1 MLPNY
6 HDEARQFFL
15 QRNNIMYIHK
25 HMLHAAESQSS
36 RVPIN
41 FTLPPPTSFTTVC
54 FQQIHR
60 ESLNVYVGQNFTFR
74 SASVLIRR
82 LRPFKVS
89 VLVGRIPI
97 KKRSRN
103 ERMRIKLKLN
113 RELATLGFSI
123 TFFLL
128 SFCFFFFFFSPDRVQ
143 QLLNCFPRPRSFVPL
158 VYVNWRFP

>member
-82 LRPFKVS
+82 LRPFKIS

-128 SFCFFFFFFSPDRVQ
+128 SFCFFFFFIFTGPGATTVKLFPAATKFRSPR
-143 QLLNCFPRPRSFVPL
+143 LC
-158 VYVNWRFP
+158 